1 MSKQKIGGVA
11 LIIFGIIVLLYVKI
25 FPSFITFFRGNIW
38 KIVLIFMG
46 ILFVLLGVLN
56 PLSALLQSIWNRYPS

>member
-11 LIIFGIIVLLYVKI
+11 LMIFGIIVLLYVKI

-38 KIVLIFMG
+38 KIALIFMG
-46 ILFVLLGVLN
+46 ILFVLLGVLI
-56 PLSALLQSIWNRYPS
+56 LFIKKISF

>member
-11 LIIFGIIVLLYVKI
+11 LMIFGIIVLLYVKI

-38 KIVLIFMG
+38 KIALIFMG
-46 ILFVLLGVLN
+46 ILFVLLGVFNLGHKEN
-56 PLSALLQSIWNRYPS
+56 

>member
-25 FPSFITFFRGNIW
+25 CSSFITFFRGNIW
-38 KIVLIFMG
+38 KIAFIFMG
-46 ILFVLLGVLN
+46 ILFIFLGVLN
-56 PLSALLQSIWNRYPS
+56 LVHKEK

>member
-11 LIIFGIIVLLYVKI
+11 LMIFGIIVLLYVKI

-38 KIVLIFMG
+38 KIAFMG
-46 ILFVLLGVLN
+46 ILFVLLGVFNLVHKEN
-56 PLSALLQSIWNRYPS
+56 